1 MRGAMKSRAVLS
13 TCLCPV
19 PPAFGAPPRIVNAAD
34 GIFAAFQNHP
44 LVGLGEWHGMPQG
57 LDFYAVLV
65 RDPRFA
71 KEVGNVVAE
80 TS

>member
-1 MRGAMKSRAVLS
+1 MKSLAVLS
-13 TCLCPV
+13 ACLCLV
-19 PPAFGAPPRIVNAAD
+19 LFAFGAPPRIVNAAD

-44 LVGLGEWHGMPQG
+44 LVGLGEWHGMAQG